1 MAGTAPTAA
10 ALPPA
15 AASRPAAPSTSPA
28 GAPPPAPRAYAQVAA
43 APPPTATSSLP
54 PATSA
59 TSYSGRGPFPNMT
72 RKHGVRCLLVPAS
85 PHVETYV
92 RALARVVGPTAIA
105 AASKMYGKVV
115 FFLASEAA
123 AQEAVEKGLAV
134 GGVFVPLEPLDD
146 LGVRLVLTSVPPF
159 LPNAALLPALSTL
172 GKPISVL
179 SPLPLGC
186 KDPALR
192 HVLSFRRQVQLQL
205 PPAAR
210 DGEALEGSFLIP
222 YQGAHYRVHYST
234 GEARCYL
241 CRAMGHVR
249 RDCSLARHGE
259 ASGTPEPRQGA
270 GPVIAGAP
278 GCPAPE
284 AAPPPTQP
292 TTAPARARGA
302 LPPARPDERES
313 PASATC
319 ALAEP
324 PEEGAAG
331 MPPSVGEGP
340 PQGDSSLPSSAPPPP
355 PTVPEPSSLPPDP
368 TPGSRPPDEA
378 MEGWALVRGKQGK
391 RKARAPPP
399 STDAEAPRKTRKGG
413 ADAEPSVLPAG
424 AHHPLVPAGDNVVA
438 RKGSTIPP
446 LGTLPSTDPDGAP
459 PAPLPLT
466 TPVSLG
472 ASVASGTSGEASGV
486 AAGELPSIYE
496 EIEALGL
503 TPVTQ
508 GEDDPL
514 LAGLD
519 LSDLAPTP
527 PVPCPLPLPVTFATA
542 SEGPQGSS
550 ICPAVSGT
558 LRLDAEPTEAT
569 AGAFWLGPEPHGLPL
584 EDVGRLTSFPGGDP
598 TAGAV
603 APLPVVVPEPDI
615 LEGPLPHPHLP
626 EPDREGPFSTGLAP
640 GAQAPALAPL
650 PGSVP
655 NPCLALPRD
664 PCPAPDVNP
673 APAPPTS
680 RAVTAAPGAV
690 ISSPHEDSPR
700 GAAPVFP
707 SPDSLGA
714 AILPPPPPLQPGV
727 EEGCVAPVHQAPRRG
742 SAPCLPVSA
751 GHGAV
756 SAVPPEDSRG
766 LVAPAPHALR
776 EELREFLEDV
786 RGSRNKVQLAL
797 QRWGDFHLILR
808 AARALMGE
816 GKRTGKQAATAYQRV
831 RLFRDSLMTYGE
843 THTDPAAEASW
854 RLEWGDRVYFSH
866 LTIRTAGV
874 ATLFSPD
881 LQPEVLGVAEA
892 VPGRL
897 LHLRVRLEG
906 LVVNLVNIYAPTS
919 GPERLRFFQRAS
931 AFLGTLDPHECLV
944 LGGDFNTTLEERD
957 RSGTEQCPAAAD
969 VLREIV
975 DHHSLVDVWRD
986 HHPDDTSTFTFVRV
1000 EARRARHSRLD
1011 RIYLSRFHLSQAHS
1025 SSIRPA
1031 PFSDHHL
1038 ATVTVSLCA
1047 EKPGPAYWHFNNSL
1061 LEDVGFVASF
1071 REFWLAWR
1079 GQRRAFPSARRWWN
1093 LGKVRARL
1101 FCRDYTRGASRRRDA
1116 P

>member
-1 MAGTAPTAA
+1 MAGTALTAA
-10 ALPPA
+10 APPPA
-15 AASRPAAPSTSPA
+15 AASRPAAPSTGSA
-28 GAPPPAPRAYAQVAA
+28 GAPPRAPRAYAQVAA

-54 PATSA
+54 PAASA

-72 RKHGVRCLLVPAS
+72 RKHGIRCLLVPAS

-249 RDCSLARHGE
+249 RDCPLARHGE

-319 ALAEP
+319 ALAGP

-340 PQGDSSLPSSAPPPP
+340 PQGDSSLPSSAPPLP

-368 TPGSRPPDEA
+368 TPGSQPPDEA
-378 MEGWALVRGKQGK
+378 MEGWALVQGKRGK

-438 RKGSTIPP
+438 RKGSTVPP
-446 LGTLPSTDPDGAP
+446 LETLPSKDPDGAP

-472 ASVASGTSGEASGV
+472 ASVAPGTSGEASGV

-514 LAGLD
+514 LADLD
-519 LSDLAPTP
+519 LSDLAPAP
-527 PVPCPLPLPVTFATA
+527 PVP
-542 SEGPQGSS
+542 
-550 ICPAVSGT
+550 
-558 LRLDAEPTEAT
+558 
-569 AGAFWLGPEPHGLPL
+569 
-584 EDVGRLTSFPGGDP
+584 
-598 TAGAV
+598 
-603 APLPVVVPEPDI
+603 
-615 LEGPLPHPHLP
+615 
-626 EPDREGPFSTGLAP
+626 
-640 GAQAPALAPL
+640 AL
-650 PGSVP
+650 
-655 NPCLALPRD
+655 
-664 PCPAPDVNP
+664 
-673 APAPPTS
+673 
-680 RAVTAAPGAV
+680 
-690 ISSPHEDSPR
+690 
-700 GAAPVFP
+700 
-707 SPDSLGA
+707 
-714 AILPPPPPLQPGV
+714 
-727 EEGCVAPVHQAPRRG
+727 
-742 SAPCLPVSA
+742 
-751 GHGAV
+751 
-756 SAVPPEDSRG
+756 
-766 LVAPAPHALR
+766 
-776 EELREFLEDV
+776 
-786 RGSRNKVQLAL
+786 
-797 QRWGDFHLILR
+797 
-808 AARALMGE
+808 
-816 GKRTGKQAATAYQRV
+816 
-831 RLFRDSLMTYGE
+831 
-843 THTDPAAEASW
+843 
-854 RLEWGDRVYFSH
+854 
-866 LTIRTAGV
+866 
-874 ATLFSPD
+874 
-881 LQPEVLGVAEA
+881 
-892 VPGRL
+892 
-897 LHLRVRLEG
+897 
-906 LVVNLVNIYAPTS
+906 
-919 GPERLRFFQRAS
+919 
-931 AFLGTLDPHECLV
+931 
-944 LGGDFNTTLEERD
+944 
-957 RSGTEQCPAAAD
+957 
-969 VLREIV
+969 
-975 DHHSLVDVWRD
+975 
-986 HHPDDTSTFTFVRV
+986 
-1000 EARRARHSRLD
+1000 
-1011 RIYLSRFHLSQAHS
+1011 
-1025 SSIRPA
+1025 
-1031 PFSDHHL
+1031 
-1038 ATVTVSLCA
+1038 
-1047 EKPGPAYWHFNNSL
+1047 
-1061 LEDVGFVASF
+1061 
-1071 REFWLAWR
+1071 
-1079 GQRRAFPSARRWWN
+1079 PSAR
-1093 LGKVRARL
+1093 
-1101 FCRDYTRGASRRRDA
+1101 

>member
-626 EPDREGPFSTGLAP
+626 EPDREGPFSTG
-640 GAQAPALAPL
+640 
-650 PGSVP
+650 
-655 NPCLALPRD
+655 
-664 PCPAPDVNP
+664 
-673 APAPPTS
+673 
-680 RAVTAAPGAV
+680 
-690 ISSPHEDSPR
+690 
-700 GAAPVFP
+700 
-707 SPDSLGA
+707 
-714 AILPPPPPLQPGV
+714 
-727 EEGCVAPVHQAPRRG
+727 
-742 SAPCLPVSA
+742 
-751 GHGAV
+751 HGAV

>member
-1 MAGTAPTAA
+1 MAGTALTAA
-10 ALPPA
+10 APPPA
-15 AASRPAAPSTSPA
+15 AASRPAAPSTGSA

-54 PATSA
+54 PAASA

-222 YQGAHYRVHYST
+222 YQGAHYRV
-234 GEARCYL
+234 
-241 CRAMGHVR
+241 
-249 RDCSLARHGE
+249 
-259 ASGTPEPRQGA
+259 
-270 GPVIAGAP
+270 
-278 GCPAPE
+278 
-284 AAPPPTQP
+284 
-292 TTAPARARGA
+292 
-302 LPPARPDERES
+302 
-313 PASATC
+313 
-319 ALAEP
+319 
-324 PEEGAAG
+324 
-331 MPPSVGEGP
+331 
-340 PQGDSSLPSSAPPPP
+340 
-355 PTVPEPSSLPPDP
+355 
-368 TPGSRPPDEA
+368 
-378 MEGWALVRGKQGK
+378 
-391 RKARAPPP
+391 
-399 STDAEAPRKTRKGG
+399 
-413 ADAEPSVLPAG
+413 
-424 AHHPLVPAGDNVVA
+424 
-438 RKGSTIPP
+438 
-446 LGTLPSTDPDGAP
+446 
-459 PAPLPLT
+459 
-466 TPVSLG
+466 
-472 ASVASGTSGEASGV
+472 
-486 AAGELPSIYE
+486 
-496 EIEALGL
+496 
-503 TPVTQ
+503 TQ

-519 LSDLAPTP
+519 LSDLAPAP
-527 PVPCPLPLPVTFATA
+527 PVPCPLPPPVTFATA

-569 AGAFWLGPEPHGLPL
+569 AGALWLGPEPHGLPL

-603 APLPVVVPEPDI
+603 APLPVVVPESDI

-655 NPCLALPRD
+655 DPCLALPRD

-714 AILPPPPPLQPGV
+714 ATLPPPPPLQPGV

-831 RLFRDSLMTYGE
+831 RLFRDSLMTYGVG
-843 THTDPAAEASW
+843 H
-854 RLEWGDRVYFSH
+854 G
-866 LTIRTAGV
+866 
-874 ATLFSPD
+874 
-881 LQPEVLGVAEA
+881 
-892 VPGRL
+892 L
-897 LHLRVRLEG
+897 LR
-906 LVVNLVNIYAPTS
+906 
-919 GPERLRFFQRAS
+919 GP
-931 AFLGTLDPHECLV
+931 LGTASVPAGEDPPQPSSWHL
-944 LGGDFNTTLEERD
+944 LP
-957 RSGTEQCPAAAD
+957 S
-969 VLREIV
+969 
-975 DHHSLVDVWRD
+975 
-986 HHPDDTSTFTFVRV
+986 
-1000 EARRARHSRLD
+1000 SR
-1011 RIYLSRFHLSQAHS
+1011 
-1025 SSIRPA
+1025 
-1031 PFSDHHL
+1031 
-1038 ATVTVSLCA
+1038 
-1047 EKPGPAYWHFNNSL
+1047 
-1061 LEDVGFVASF
+1061 
-1071 REFWLAWR
+1071 
-1079 GQRRAFPSARRWWN
+1079 
-1093 LGKVRARL
+1093 
-1101 FCRDYTRGASRRRDA
+1101 
-1116 P
+1116 